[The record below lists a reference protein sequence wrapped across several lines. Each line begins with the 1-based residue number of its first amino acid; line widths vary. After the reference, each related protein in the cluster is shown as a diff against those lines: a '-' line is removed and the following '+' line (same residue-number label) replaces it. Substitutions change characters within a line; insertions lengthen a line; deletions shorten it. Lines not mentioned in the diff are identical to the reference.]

1 MPLERNPNLRDQ
13 PGWVDTQL
21 PEALF
26 LPMYQNAH
34 LVSGLASTSGPR
46 VVYLS
51 RDEINHIL
59 PDCHLAYLGHGTN
72 QGELPTGPVFSLF
85 IDEQSTEI
93 TQLIEEQEN
102 KRKEN
107 VEFVDLRKLGPLLDY
122 TEGAI
127 LGYARGLC
135 LWHANHRFCSRCGSE
150 SESKRGGHMRRCQ
163 SSLCS
168 KEIYPRIDPAV
179 IMLVEMIDPEDGIP
193 RCLLGRSKGLP
204 KGIYSTLAGY
214 VDPGESMEEAVAREV
229 KEESGVH
236 AIHCE
241 YVASQPW
248 PFPSSLMIGF
258 RAKTHD
264 TDIDINLDELEDAD
278 WFTIDQV
285 RSFGEYTDPD
295 VQYALPRKDSIARML
310 IDMWIQENENESD
323 LRKMK

>member
-1 MPLERNPNLRDQ
+1 
-13 PGWVDTQL
+13 
-21 PEALF
+21 
-26 LPMYQNAH
+26 
-34 LVSGLASTSGPR
+34 
-46 VVYLS
+46 
-51 RDEINHIL
+51 
-59 PDCHLAYLGHGTN
+59 
-72 QGELPTGPVFSLF
+72 
-85 IDEQSTEI
+85 
-93 TQLIEEQEN
+93 
-102 KRKEN
+102 
-107 VEFVDLRKLGPLLDY
+107 
-122 TEGAI
+122 
-127 LGYARGLC
+127 
-135 LWHANHRFCSRCGSE
+135 
-150 SESKRGGHMRRCQ
+150 MRRCQ